1 MLRTALF
8 ATTALML
15 VSPVRAATIQT
26 SLAAFQAV
34 VGASAINT
42 TSILGNNFDPIS
54 SVQLVNGTT
63 IALSGAFDVVDQPGF
78 GDLPFTNGYT
88 GQVVDS
94 TTNTE
99 TLTFSTPRTRF
110 GVTVAPDVPFIGPA
124 STSVTFTVTLG
135 DGTST
140 TLTNSYVG
148 GGTQFFGF
156 TGSSRDQPDHHQLHP
171 RFCLRPVPDRP
182 RARQRPPARHRAH
195 PAAPPPAIVH
205 LLGQERGTNLS
216 VTFRCDIP
224 SIAAWNAADEP
235 ICTRRRP
242 HPL

>member
-156 TGSSRDQPDHHQLHP
+156 TGSPETSLTITSSTRDFAFGQFLT
-171 RFCLRPVPDRP
+171 VPE
-182 RARQRPPARHRAH
+182 PAS
-195 PAAPPPAIVH
+195 VL
-205 LLGQERGTNLS
+205 LLGTAL
-216 VTFRCDIP
+216 IP
-224 SIAAWNAADEP
+224 LL
-235 ICTRRRP
+235 RRRRSSTASDRSAALTSP
-242 HPL
+242 